1 MIALNKILPILITFL
16 LTAFLTFAV
25 MKVTTVSMLKQEIVR
40 LELVN
45 EKQNVLILE
54 LAKIEKYK
62 IENTFDKIKTSE
74 NGNLV
79 LSIDSKL
86 QSIKNTTDSTVVKKS
101 LWKRVFN

>member
-16 LTAFLTFAV
+16 LTVFLTFAV

-62 IENTFDKIKTSE
+62 IENKFDKIKTSE